1 MIPRNSSADPIVI
14 PVPGSKSL
22 TIRALAAA
30 ALAEGE
36 STLSRGLDSDDTR
49 AAIGALRS
57 VGAGI
62 DNSSDTWTVDGV
74 GGRPREAQSPIDLG
88 ESGLT
93 ARIMIAISA
102 LIDGKTVLVG
112 QGRLP
117 SRPMSGIID
126 AVTQLGAA
134 VLSDRDEFPI
144 VVEGRGQIRGGEVV
158 VDASQSTQFATGV
171 SLIAPFAS
179 DPLTIRLEA
188 LRGSAGYLEMTLQVL
203 RIFGGQ
209 VENTRRGFTVENGGL
224 RGATILIE
232 PDASAAVYPMV
243 AAAITGRRI
252 TVPDLPADSL
262 QPDLAVAGFLEEM
275 GCTVDMHATSTT
287 VQGPG
292 DRLEPLD
299 ADLSDSP
306 DGALALAVACLVAS
320 GTSRLHGLHSL
331 RYKESDRLAALA
343 AEITRIGGE
352 AEIDG
357 DQLII
362 TPREIVPTTIRTYG
376 DHRMAMSFGLLRL
389 IARDIDIEN
398 PAVVSKTWPGYWGM
412 LDRLDN

>member
-1 MIPRNSSADPIVI
+1 M
-14 PVPGSKSL
+14 PGSKSL

-30 ALAEGE
+30 ALSGGE
-36 STLSRGLDSDDTR
+36 SILSRGLDSDDTH
-49 AAIGALRS
+49 AAISALRS
-57 VGAGI
+57 IGADI
-62 DNSSDTWTVDGV
+62 DNSSEVWTVDGV
-74 GGRPREAQSPIDLG
+74 GGLPRESPTEIDVG

-102 LIDGKTVLVG
+102 LIDGKTVLAG
-112 QGRLP
+112 HGHLP
-117 SRPMSGIID
+117 SRPMDGVID
-126 AVTQLGAA
+126 AITQLGAA
-134 VLSDRDEFPI
+134 VLSHRGEFPI

-179 DPLTIRLEA
+179 EPLTIRLEA
-188 LRGSAGYLEMTLQVL
+188 LRGSEGYLEMTLQVL
-203 RIFGGQ
+203 RKFGGQ
-209 VENTRRGFTVENGGL
+209 VVRTGQGFTVENGGL
-224 RGATILIE
+224 RGARVLIE

-262 QPDLAVAGFLEEM
+262 QPDMAVVQFLEEM
-275 GCTVDMHATSTT
+275 GCIVNMQASSTT

-292 DRLEPLD
+292 DQLEPLD
-299 ADLSDSP
+299 ADLSGCP
-306 DGALALAVACLVAS
+306 DGALAIAVACLLAS
-320 GTSRLHGLHSL
+320 GTSRLSGLHSL
-331 RYKESDRLAALA
+331 RYKESDRLTALA
-343 AEITRIGGE
+343 IEITRIGGE
-352 AEIDG
+352 AEIDD

-362 TPREIVPTTIRTYG
+362 TPLEIKPTTIHTYG

-389 IARDIDIEN
+389 ITRDIDIEN
-398 PAVVSKTWPGYWGM
+398 PAVVSKTWPGYWEM

>member
-1 MIPRNSSADPIVI
+1 MTSRKSPADPVVI

-74 GGRPREAQSPIDLG
+74 GGRPRETQSPIDLG

-93 ARIMIAISA
+93 TRIMIAISA
-102 LIDGKTVLVG
+102 LIDGTTVLVG
-112 QGRLP
+112 QGRLA
-117 SRPMSGIID
+117 SRPMGGMID

-134 VLSDRDEFPI
+134 LLSDRGEFPI
-144 VVEGRGQIRGGEVV
+144 VIEGRGQIRGGEVV
-158 VDASQSTQFATGV
+158 VDVSQSTQFATGV
-171 SLIAPFAS
+171 ILIAPFAS

-188 LRGSAGYLEMTLQVL
+188 LRGSGGYLKMTLQVL
-203 RIFGGQ
+203 ETFGGH

-224 RGATILIE
+224 HAATVPIE

-275 GCTVDMHATSTT
+275 GCRVDMQASSTT

-299 ADLSDSP
+299 ADLSGCP
-306 DGALALAVACLVAS
+306 DGAVALAVACLVAS
-320 GTSRLHGLHSL
+320 GTSRLRGLHSL

-343 AEITRIGGE
+343 TEITRIGGE

-357 DQLII
+357 DQLVI
-362 TPREIVPTTIRTYG
+362 TPREIMPTTIRTHG

-389 IARDIDIEN
+389 IARDVDIEN

-412 LDRLDN
+412 LDRLES